1 MPLVS
6 RKNTRS
12 IAIKPVTKDTIQNQ
26 KKGRDSSTYEWLKI
40 NGFEGTPGTFCFAP
54 TQTNNKGKLFLGVE
68 GAKGPGNDIWDLA
81 GLPKQLP
88 KGRYYIDRHL
98 STEMATRA
106 AAGWAIG
113 EYQFSKY
120 KNYSKCEAEL
130 VWPQGADKAEV
141 NRLASGIA
149 ITRDLINLPA
159 NDLGPQD
166 LADAAKKIARTH
178 KASITV
184 IKGKDLLTKN
194 YPSIHAVGRA
204 SSRPPCL
211 IDLRWGKTSS
221 PKITLVGKGVCFDSG
236 GLDIKPASGMLN
248 MKKDMGGAAQVLGLA
263 HMIMDSGLSVRLRVL
278 IPAVE
283 NAISG
288 DAFRP
293 RDVLQTRK
301 GLTVEVGNTDAEGRL
316 ILSDALTEASKEKP
330 EMVIDFATLT
340 GAARVAVG
348 TDLPA
353 LFCNNDDLAKK
364 IMDYGLKNNDPV
376 WRLPLWAGYKHLI
389 ESNVA
394 DLSST
399 GSTPFGGAITA
410 ALFLENFIET
420 DTPWAHI
427 DLMAYNT
434 KARPGRPEGG
444 EAQAIRGIYT
454 MLKDQFG

>member
-1 MPLVS
+1 M
-6 RKNTRS
+6 
-12 IAIKPVTKDTIQNQ
+12 
-26 KKGRDSSTYEWLKI
+26 
-40 NGFEGTPGTFCFAP
+40 
-54 TQTNNKGKLFLGVE
+54 
-68 GAKGPGNDIWDLA
+68 
-81 GLPKQLP
+81 
-88 KGRYYIDRHL
+88 
-98 STEMATRA
+98 
-106 AAGWAIG
+106 
-113 EYQFSKY
+113 
-120 KNYSKCEAEL
+120 
-130 VWPQGADKAEV
+130 ADKAEV
-141 NRLASGIA
+141 NRLARGIA
-149 ITRDLINLPA
+149 ITRDLFNLPA

-444 EAQAIRGIYT
+444 EAQAIRGIYA